1 MRVKN
6 SGYIE
11 TLHGSHVF
19 MSVAK
24 INKMRKGELDHLLFL
39 RGFMPEA
46 FDNVKEKRVCL
57 TEDIRSELNA

>member
-24 INKMRKGELDHLLFL
+24 INKIRTITFDAWFHERRMIVREADFHGVTDELLGRMGE
-39 RGFMPEA
+39 
-46 FDNVKEKRVCL
+46 
-57 TEDIRSELNA
+57 S